1 MYNPNAYVQKSDA
14 PSHKNTQVSL
24 RPGAGHWLA
33 RCASSF
39 DPALSLFFNLKN
51 AGRLVLAGGCLSFAL
66 QATAQESIP
75 EQLQRINESIA
86 VLNAKRQELELR
98 AQVVA
103 KQSEIDRLIN
113 GDANTNSRLQPPS
126 VQSIEG
132 ADGKMVA
139 TLMMSSG
146 QTQTVKKGDK
156 IPGGWTVAQVGVDA
170 VHISRGRE
178 KLRLAYGYQP
188 PPAQAI
194 TSVPPLSP
202 RGQ

>member
-1 MYNPNAYVQKSDA
+1 MYNPK
-14 PSHKNTQVSL
+14 H
-24 RPGAGHWLA
+24 AGQLLLA
-33 RCASSF
+33 IC
-39 DPALSLFFNLKN
+39 
-51 AGRLVLAGGCLSFAL
+51 GLSFAL

-103 KQSEIDRLIN
+103 KQSEIDRMIH
-113 GDANTNSRLQPPS
+113 GDASTNARLQPPS
-126 VQSIEG
+126 VRSIEG

-139 TLMMSSG
+139 TLVMSSG
-146 QTQTVKKGDK
+146 QMQTVKKGDK

-188 PPAQAI
+188 PVAHAV
-194 TSVPPLSP
+194 TTVPPLSP